1 MVFHHPV
8 KATEENHLSPAAS
21 AKEFM
26 REHWDRRVPVDVS
39 ALAESAGARVE
50 GVPVIAGAKSAS
62 GCYEVGGDMPTI
74 RYVTSEPPVRQR
86 FTVAHELGHHVLGHA
101 RGSEMVFRDAPSNF
115 SRRALDSRERE
126 ANQFAAEV
134 LMPELALRYYVF
146 DQGITD
152 LAELAR
158 KMHVSQVAMQFRLRN
173 LGWIR

>member
-1 MVFHHPV
+1 M
-8 KATEENHLSPAAS
+8 SPAAT
-21 AKEFM
+21 AKAFM
-26 REHWDRRVPVDVS
+26 HEHWDRRVPVDVG
-39 ALAESAGARVE
+39 ALAQRAGAQVE
-50 GVPVIAGAKSAS
+50 GVIAIAGAEGAS
-62 GCYEVGGDMPTI
+62 GSYEAGGDVPTI
-74 RYVTSEPPVRQR
+74 RYVTTEPPVRQR

-101 RGSEMVFRDAPSNF
+101 NGGETVFRDSPSNF
-115 SRRALDSRERE
+115 SRRTFDPRERE

-158 KMHVSQVAMQFRLRN
+158 RMQVSQVAMQYRLRN